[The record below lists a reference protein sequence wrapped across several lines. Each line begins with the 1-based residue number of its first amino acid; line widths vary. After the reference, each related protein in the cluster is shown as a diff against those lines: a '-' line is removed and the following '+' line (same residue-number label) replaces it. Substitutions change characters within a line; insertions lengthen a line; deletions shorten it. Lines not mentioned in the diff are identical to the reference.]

1 MGWTYHYSNVTMN
14 WAAARKWCQAK
25 FTDMVVIQNQLE
37 NDYLVSLLPQRNSSP
52 YFWIGITRTYA
63 NETWRWIGNNSTW
76 MGSESWDEN
85 EPNNDHS
92 AEFCVEIYTSRGRK
106 RGKWNDEKCSVLKYA
121 TCYKTECT
129 NMTCDRGRCHE
140 TINKVTCLCEPGF
153 VGDRCETVL
162 PAAAADCP
170 PVPDPDNE
178 VLSCSSTNHT
188 FNTTCRVTCSFG
200 LLTIASAHIT
210 CQTNGLWSGPRPA
223 CASYKKALL
232 AVAGS
237 GAISILCC
245 ICFCWM
251 QHRKRKKINQISQ
264 GVEEANPSSALSG

>member
-1 MGWTYHYSNVTMN
+1 
-14 WAAARKWCQAK
+14 
-25 FTDMVVIQNQLE
+25 
-37 NDYLVSLLPQRNSSP
+37 
-52 YFWIGITRTYA
+52 
-63 NETWRWIGNNSTW
+63 
-76 MGSESWDEN
+76 
-85 EPNNDHS
+85 
-92 AEFCVEIYTSRGRK
+92 
-106 RGKWNDEKCSVLKYA
+106 
-121 TCYKTECT
+121 
-129 NMTCDRGRCHE
+129 MTCDRGRCHE